1 MTKSEFLEV
10 TNRLQS
16 LYNKK
21 LNDVQL
27 DFWFDELQ
35 IYDVEK
41 YKSAIGEYVKKNKS
55 MPALSDLLNKIRNL
69 KEREAVQVKEIKV
82 ERIKC
87 DVCHGSG
94 LVKYYKNDN
103 GIDYEYLCKC
113 FCENAKQSS
122 VKDLPLREYKDVF
135 YYRVPNKEPEVKKE
149 LEFDYS
155 QINF

>member
-1 MTKSEFLEV
+1 MTQEEFIE
-10 TNRLQS
+10 TTDRLQS

-21 LNDVQL
+21 LNQTQL
-27 DFWFDELQ
+27 EFWFDELQ

-69 KEREAVQVKEIKV
+69 KERETVQVNEIKV
-82 ERIKC
+82 ERFKC
-87 DVCHGSG
+87 DACHGSG
-94 LVKYYKNDN
+94 LVKYYKNIN

-113 FCENAKQSS
+113 FCDNAKQSS

-135 YYRVPNKEPEVKKE
+135 YYRVPSKEQEVKKE